1 MVRRYTSKA
10 DTRNVLL
17 IKHLEAARFS
27 DNCYRRVEEYQLW
40 IYDITDDFCNIDADN
55 LVDRLGKLGL
65 W

>member
-1 MVRRYTSKA
+1 MVRRYTSTA

-27 DNCYRRVEEYQLW
+27 DNCYREVGEYQLW
-40 IYDITDDFCNIDADN
+40 IYDITDNFSNIDADS
-55 LVDRLGKLGL
+55 LVGGLKRLGL